1 MTKPAPQPSFVA
13 LRVLPDTPLELVLRT
28 GHVLRVPPG
37 YDANHL
43 RAVVAALEAQPC

>member
-1 MTKPAPQPSFVA
+1 VA

-37 YDANHL
+37 YDAIHL

>member
-1 MTKPAPQPSFVA
+1 VPQPSFVA

-28 GHVLRVPPG
+28 GHILRVPPG